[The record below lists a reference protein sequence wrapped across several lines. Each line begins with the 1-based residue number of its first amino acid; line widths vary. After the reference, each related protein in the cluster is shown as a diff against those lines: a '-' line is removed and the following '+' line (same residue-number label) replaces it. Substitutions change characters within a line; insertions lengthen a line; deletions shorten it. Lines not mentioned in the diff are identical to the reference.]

1 MIVIFILSII
11 IIFLCDSFFISCFN
25 RDLVKMRKNKL
36 IISIFAILKSCLYLL
51 YNIPEVQFLIYALL
65 LLLITYVEMCILLKR
80 PKLLINFSTNFS
92 FISVTTII
100 MFLHAIVSIYQNIS
114 IYEIDRNMEINSV
127 LIPLAYM
134 ACFIIIFLLN
144 RKQFIYHVSMILI
157 KDNTRF
163 KQLVYFSYVAV
174 IYIFV
179 DIITLI
185 LPLNYTILSI
195 FVIGSILLL
204 YFEILAILHHSYHL
218 CINANVEQEYFILK
232 RQRDKI
238 IRNELKKHRM
248 AYTDELTGTY
258 TRKYIMRYLD
268 ILIEDH
274 EKFVLAYIDL
284 NNLKYVNDSFG
295 HDEGD
300 RYLQSVSEVLSEL
313 LTGKDLL
320 SRIGGDEFMV
330 LFPQISLKMA
340 QDILEI
346 TNLKLSKMNFSYPA
360 SISYGFSIYNGEVN
374 VFKDDLLK
382 LADMAMYQQKKECV

>member
-100 MFLHAIVSIYQNIS
+100 MFLHAIVSLYQNIS

-185 LPLNYTILSI
+185 LPLNYTI
-195 FVIGSILLL
+195 
-204 YFEILAILHHSYHL
+204 
-218 CINANVEQEYFILK
+218 
-232 RQRDKI
+232 
-238 IRNELKKHRM
+238 
-248 AYTDELTGTY
+248 
-258 TRKYIMRYLD
+258 YIC
-268 ILIEDH
+268 
-274 EKFVLAYIDL
+274 
-284 NNLKYVNDSFG
+284 NW
-295 HDEGD
+295 
-300 RYLQSVSEVLSEL
+300 
-313 LTGKDLL
+313 
-320 SRIGGDEFMV
+320 
-330 LFPQISLKMA
+330 
-340 QDILEI
+340 
-346 TNLKLSKMNFSYPA
+346 
-360 SISYGFSIYNGEVN
+360 
-374 VFKDDLLK
+374 
-382 LADMAMYQQKKECV
+382 